1 MDKIVIN
8 GGNRLIGSL
17 PISGSKN
24 AVLPLMILGLLTDET
39 LKLVGTPRL
48 ADTTTLGHVLEE
60 LGARVELFGHGKGE
74 GLTVN
79 AANIAQ
85 TMAC

>member
-60 LGARVELFGHGKGE
+60 LGARRVEASWPAELSHCTRIE
-74 GLTVN
+74 QLLR
-79 AANIAQ
+79 
-85 TMAC
+85 

>member
-8 GGNRLIGSL
+8 GGNRLIGNL

-39 LKLVGTPRL
+39 LKLVGTPGWLIQQHWPCFR
-48 ADTTTLGHVLEE
+48 
-60 LGARVELFGHGKGE
+60 RVGRAG
-74 GLTVN
+74 
-79 AANIAQ
+79 
-85 TMAC
+85 